1 MRTHDYLLGLSLL
14 ALIAC
19 NQENMPERPTPTPGA
34 EVKFG
39 VSLNKTDVTRT
50 IYGEE
55 HTVKNEKFFPIYW
68 VRGDK
73 VLVTSPQCL
82 NGRNTAQYTVSVKD
96 DTPQN
101 YASSLDKT
109 GEVGVQWGKDDADF
123 YSVYP
128 ADKASVQGTTFHL
141 TMPNVQRETLEFR
154 ENGQKAYADMNACFM
169 GAVSKG
175 VANGS
180 DVNLTYTPLSTAIRF
195 TLRGPSS
202 DDPRAQ
208 PDSKV
213 IISKVVLKADK
224 DGKPIAG
231 DFTVDMS
238 TGTETPTV
246 KPGEKKYYEITLYT
260 HYAFTEGFL
269 TLGLN
274 DEVELNA
281 FVIPYE
287 DLVVND
293 KWELE
298 VTTDQGKVFTT
309 SLKEKGTG
317 DGKLKPGKIHRFKGK
332 LPSLPAPKKDW
343 DPAKWMENIPRNVYL
358 SEISIPGSWNS
369 LNDDCQDVNGST
381 EQICKAAIDSQY
393 IAGARAFH
401 IDARWKA
408 ENNPSV
414 GDDYVLTQP
423 GKLTLGVANSGAAY
437 NYKDKKLMNKDNM
450 PFADA
455 LKYIADHVKSKEY
468 MMVFCTLAHNS
479 YEETEGGWM
488 QVVSD
493 VCATDK
499 RIIDA
504 RTISAN
510 TVVGEV
516 LGKVIVIVNC
526 AKDPTTISNLPTGSK
541 CLFTYTPLELNESRY
556 KDNKNYPW
564 CTGVIANSADK
575 SLNMYS
581 AQAQIMAC
589 SGKPDYSINATEG
602 YTVSGRGYA
611 PTLVERQQKTENIL
625 NWSLANFQKKDYA
638 HCDWL
643 YNGLGGYLCTSGG
656 DEIKDKRKYDYR
668 DSYKEVAQTLN
679 RWIDDK
685 IKQMSANPGAGQ
697 TRYYPV
703 GMVLMNYVTND
714 TYGKPVMLDILLL
727 NNKFRKAYDPNKD
740 PLGPSNNGS
749 SSDVNSAAPGYNSG
763 MKDKGTD
770 AIGWT
775 RSH

>member
-1 MRTHDYLLGLSLL
+1 MRTHDYLLGLSML
-14 ALIAC
+14 ALVAC

-55 HTVKNEKFFPIYW
+55 NSKAFPIYW
-68 VRGDK
+68 VDGDK

-82 NGRNTAQYTVSVKD
+82 NGRNTAQYKVSVPPDK
-96 DTPQN
+96 PQN
-101 YASSLDKT
+101 YATSLDKT
-109 GEVGVQWGKDDADF
+109 GAVGVQWGQKDFADF

-128 ADKASVQGTTFHL
+128 ADNASVQGTTFHL

-154 ENGQKAYADMNACFM
+154 ENDQKAYADMNACFM
-169 GAVSKG
+169 QAVSKN
-175 VANGS
+175 VPNGK
-180 DVNLTYTPLSTAIRF
+180 DVNLTYEPLSTAIRF
-195 TLRGPSS
+195 TLRGPSYGEG
-202 DDPRAQ
+202 Q
-208 PDSKV
+208 LGSKV
-213 IISKVVLKADK
+213 IINKVVLKADQTQT
-224 DGKPIAG
+224 IAG

-238 TGTETPTV
+238 TGTVT
-246 KPGEKKYYEITLYT
+246 PGEKRYNEITLYAY
-260 HYAFTEGFL
+260 YASSGGNL
-269 TLGLN
+269 TLGQN
-274 DEVELNA
+274 ESVELNA

-287 DLVVND
+287 GLTVSD
-293 KWELE
+293 KWKLE
-298 VTTDQGKVFTT
+298 VTTDQGKVYTT
-309 SLKEKGTG
+309 SLKRKGTG
-317 DGKLKPGKIHRFKGK
+317 DGKLMPGQIHRFKGQ
-332 LPSLPAPKKDW
+332 LPSLPAPDKDW
-343 DPAKWMENIPRNVYL
+343 DPAKWMENIPCNVYL

-369 LNDDCQDVNGST
+369 LNDDFQDVKGST
-381 EQICKAAIDSQY
+381 EQICKAAIDAQY
-393 IAGARAFH
+393 NAGARAFH

-408 ENNPSV
+408 ERNPVWPSQTYYS
-414 GDDYVLTQP
+414 DP
-423 GKLTLGVANSGAAY
+423 GKLTLGVANSGDAY

-450 PFADA
+450 SFADA
-455 LKYIADHVKSKEY
+455 LEYIASHVQSKEY
-468 MMVFCTLAHNS
+468 MVVFCTLAHNS

-493 VCATDK
+493 VCAADK
-499 RIIDA
+499 KIINA

-510 TVVGEV
+510 TVIGDV

-526 AKDPTTISNLPTGSK
+526 AKDPQTIDNLPTGSK

-564 CTGVIANSADK
+564 CTGVIANSADA

-581 AQAQIMAC
+581 AQAQIMAN
-589 SGKPDYSINATEG
+589 PMDATAG

-611 PTLVERQQKTENIL
+611 PTWAERKQKTENIL
-625 NWSLANFQKKDYA
+625 KWSLDNYGKTNYA

-643 YNGLGGYLCTSGG
+643 YNGLGGYLCTKKD
-656 DEIKDKRKYDYR
+656 DEVEN
-668 DSYKEVAQTLN
+668 SQKEVAQTLN
-679 RWIDDK
+679 LWIDSK
-685 IKQMSANPGAGQ
+685 IKQMSAHPAAGQ

-703 GMVLMNYVTND
+703 GLVLMNYVTD
-714 TYGKPVMLDILLL
+714 DSYGKPVMLDILSL

-740 PLGPSNNGS
+740 PNNGS

-763 MKDKGTD
+763 MKDNGTD